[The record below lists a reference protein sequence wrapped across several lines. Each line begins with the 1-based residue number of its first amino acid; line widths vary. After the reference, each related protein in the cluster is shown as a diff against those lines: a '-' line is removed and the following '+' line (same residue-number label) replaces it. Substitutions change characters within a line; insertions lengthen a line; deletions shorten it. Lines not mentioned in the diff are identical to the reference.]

1 MVNKK
6 KLRLFFSYFLGVILL
21 AGFIQSTSTAASKSP
36 DLNGDMAVNISDVML
51 LASVFN
57 TALGDGKYKAEYDL
71 NDDNAINISDVM
83 IIASKFNTKITST
96 ETPAPTP
103 TAPPQQT
110 ADKEKILIPHK
121 SWTCGMAD
129 GIPKPESGVLVFEAN
144 MKLEQIYNMGKTQYG
159 HRQAI
164 IVQSGTITGPKVSG
178 SIMSGG
184 LDFQLDLSNGAMEI
198 EQLLMLKTND
208 GNYTYLRSAGTAA
221 DPDDVRMVFD
231 FEAPNSGSYSWLN
244 SGKYVGRRVI
254 DLSAKTMKISVF
266 DVSGVNVKADS
277 TNSYTVTEPSD
288 VPDQPWDY
296 RKADPSEKKGSQF
309 ITETVSLAS
318 SQSVGASKRG
328 NRNVIPITGG
338 SVTGKLTAKILA
350 AGADYQ
356 NLSNPATIDARYLW
370 QTNDGEIII
379 VRNAGQFGALVPIF
393 EVRADSK
400 YSYLNNTLYLS
411 SDPGMAGSGVTITF
425 YESKK

>member
-1 MVNKK
+1 
-6 KLRLFFSYFLGVILL
+6 
-21 AGFIQSTSTAASKSP
+21 
-36 DLNGDMAVNISDVML
+36 
-51 LASVFN
+51 
-57 TALGDGKYKAEYDL
+57 
-71 NDDNAINISDVM
+71 
-83 IIASKFNTKITST
+83 
-96 ETPAPTP
+96 
-103 TAPPQQT
+103 
-110 ADKEKILIPHK
+110 
-121 SWTCGMAD
+121 
-129 GIPKPESGVLVFEAN
+129 
-144 MKLEQIYNMGKTQYG
+144 
-159 HRQAI
+159 
-164 IVQSGTITGPKVSG
+164 
-178 SIMSGG
+178 
-184 LDFQLDLSNGAMEI
+184 
-198 EQLLMLKTND
+198 
-208 GNYTYLRSAGTAA
+208 
-221 DPDDVRMVFD
+221 
-231 FEAPNSGSYSWLN
+231 
-244 SGKYVGRRVI
+244 
-254 DLSAKTMKISVF
+254 MKISVF